1 MKYIQKGKEPQVF
14 SEWKAKQRPL
24 GVNYNNY
31 NDFRNPEKDSVHS
44 SLLSE
49 QGYICCYCCQR
60 VDKTNSHI
68 EHLDPQ
74 SKTDAELSVEY
85 TNMLASCGRDTNKPD
100 YRWPDYC
107 GNKKG
112 DLAIKVS
119 PLQANCEEFFNYS
132 STGEILPTANNLAQQ
147 KDAQTTIEVLGLNHY
162 DLMQGRIQALE
173 ALQGIMTQEEAEL
186 LAQVCQ
192 QMNAQGRYQPFC
204 NAVLYFLKD
213 YFGVS

>member
-1 MKYIQKGKEPQVF
+1 MKYIQKRQEPQIF
-14 SEWKAKQRPL
+14 SEWKAKQRAL

-31 NDFRNPEKDSVHS
+31 KDFRNPEKDPVHS

-68 EHLDPQ
+68 EHLAPQ

-85 TNMLASCGRDTNKPD
+85 TNMLASCGRDTNQPG
-100 YRWPDYC
+100 YRWPDHC
-107 GNKKG
+107 GNKRG
-112 DLAIKVS
+112 NLAIGVS

-132 STGEILPTANNLAQQ
+132 STGEILPANNLDDP

-162 DLMQGRIQALE
+162 DLMQGRIEALKV
-173 ALQGIMTQEEAEL
+173 LQGIMTQEEAKL
-186 LAQVCQ
+186 WAQDCQ
-192 QMNAQGRYQPFC
+192 QMNAQGQYQPFC

>member
-1 MKYIQKGKEPQVF
+1 MKYIQKGKEPQKF
-14 SEWKAKQRPL
+14 SDWKATQNSL
-24 GVNYNNY
+24 GVNYAAY
-31 NDFRNPEKDSVHS
+31 KYFLNPEKAAVHI

-49 QGYICCYCCQR
+49 QGYICCYCCKK
-60 VDKTNSHI
+60 VDQSNSHI

-85 TNMLASCGRDTNKPD
+85 TNMLASCGRDTNKPE
-100 YRWPDYC
+100 YCWPEYC

-112 DLAIKVS
+112 DLAIGVS

-132 STGEILPTANNLAQQ
+132 SIGEILPTANN
-147 KDAQTTIEVLGLNHY
+147 KDAQRTIKVLGLNHF
-162 DLMQGRIQALE
+162 DLTEGRKQAFEALE
-173 ALQGIMTQEEAEL
+173 GITQEEAEL

-192 QMNAQGRYQPFC
+192 QMNWEGRYQPFC
-204 NAVLYFLKD
+204 NAVLCFLKN

>member
-1 MKYIQKGKEPQVF
+1 MKYIQKGKEPQIL
-14 SEWKAKQRPL
+14 SDWKATETPA
-24 GVNYNNY
+24 GNYHY
-31 NDFRNPEKDSVHS
+31 KELRNRERGPVHI

-49 QGYICCYCCQR
+49 QGYICCYCCKR
-60 VDKTNSHI
+60 VEQNNSHI
-68 EHLDPQ
+68 EHLAPQ
-74 SKTDAELSVEY
+74 SKTDAELSLDY
-85 TNMLASCGRDTNKPD
+85 TNMLASCGRDTYKPE
-100 YRWPDYC
+100 YRWPEYC

-112 DLAIKVS
+112 DLAIGVS

-132 STGEILPTANNLAQQ
+132 STGEIRPANNLDDP

-173 ALQGIMTQEEAEL
+173 ALQGIMTQQEAEL

-192 QMNAQGRYQPFC
+192 QMNAQGQYQPFC
-204 NAVLYFLKD
+204 NAVLYFLKN

>member
-1 MKYIQKGKEPQVF
+1 MKYIQKGKEPQIL
-14 SEWKAKQRPL
+14 SDWKVIQKPFGNYDYGCLQNPQRAA
-24 GVNYNNY
+24 
-31 NDFRNPEKDSVHS
+31 VHI

-60 VDKTNSHI
+60 VEQKNSHI

-85 TNMLASCGRDTNKPD
+85 TNMLASCGRDTNKPG
-100 YRWPDYC
+100 YRWPEYC
-107 GNKKG
+107 GDKKG
-112 DLAIKVS
+112 DLAIGIS
-119 PLQANCEEFFNYS
+119 PLQANCEDFFSYS
-132 STGEILPTANNLAQQ
+132 STGEIVATTNNLGHQ

-162 DLMQGRIQALE
+162 DLTQRRIQALE
-173 ALQGIMTQEEAEL
+173 ALQGIMTQEDAVL

-192 QMNAQGRYQPFC
+192 QMNVQGQYQPFC
-204 NAVLYFLKD
+204 NAVLYFLKN

>member
-1 MKYIQKGKEPQVF
+1 MKYIQKGKEPQIL
-14 SEWKAKQRPL
+14 SNWKVIQKPTP
-24 GVNYNNY
+24 NYHY
-31 NDFRNPEKDSVHS
+31 EYFLNPERAAVHI

-74 SKTDAELSVEY
+74 SKTDAELSVDY
-85 TNMLASCGRDTNKPD
+85 TNMLASCGRDQN
-100 YRWPDYC
+100 WPEYC
-107 GNKKG
+107 GHKKAE
-112 DLAIKVS
+112 LAIGVS
-119 PLQANCEEFFNYS
+119 PLQANCEEFFDYS
-132 STGEILPTANNLAQQ
+132 STGEILPTANNLAHQ
-147 KDAQTTIEVLGLNHY
+147 KDAQTTIEILGLNHF
-162 DLMQGRIQALE
+162 DLTEGRKQAFEALE
-173 ALQGIMTQEEAEL
+173 GITQEEAEL

-192 QMNAQGRYQPFC
+192 QRNAQGQYQPFC

>member
-1 MKYIQKGKEPQVF
+1 MKYIQKGKEPQIF
-14 SEWKAKQRPL
+14 SDWKATQMSL
-24 GVNYNNY
+24 GVNYHY
-31 NDFRNPEKDSVHS
+31 KRLPNPEKGAVHI

-49 QGYICCYCCQR
+49 QGYICCYCCKR
-60 VDKTNSHI
+60 VEQSNSHI

-85 TNMLASCGRDTNKPD
+85 SNMLASCGRDTNKPE
-100 YRWPDYC
+100 YCWPEYC

-112 DLAIKVS
+112 DLAIRVS

-132 STGEILPTANNLAQQ
+132 STGEILPTANNLAHQ
-147 KDAQTTIEVLGLNHY
+147 KDAQTTINVLGLNHY
-162 DLMQGRIQALE
+162 DLTQGRIQALE

-204 NAVLYFLKD
+204 NTVLYFLKN

>member
-1 MKYIQKGKEPQVF
+1 MKYIQKGKEPQFF
-14 SEWKAKQRPL
+14 SDWKAIQKPV
-24 GVNYNNY
+24 GNYHY
-31 NDFRNPEKDSVHS
+31 KHFLNPERKAVHS

-49 QGYICCYCCQR
+49 QGYICCYCCKS
-60 VDKTNSHI
+60 VDQSNSHI

-85 TNMLASCGRDTNKPD
+85 TNMLASCGRDTNKPG
-100 YRWPDYC
+100 YRWPEYC

-112 DLAIKVS
+112 DLAIGVS

-132 STGEILPTANNLAQQ
+132 SIGEILPANNLDDP
-147 KDAQTTIEVLGLNHY
+147 KDAQTTIDVLGLNHY

-204 NAVLYFLKD
+204 NAVLYFLKN
-213 YFGVS
+213 YFGVSEV

>member
-1 MKYIQKGKEPQVF
+1 MKYIQKGKEPQNF
-14 SEWKAKQRPL
+14 SDWKATQKSL
-24 GVNYNNY
+24 GVNYDY
-31 NDFRNPEKDSVHS
+31 KYLSNPEKAAVHI

-49 QGYICCYCCQR
+49 QGYICCYCCKKVEQS
-60 VDKTNSHI
+60 NSHI
-68 EHLDPQ
+68 EHLAPQ
-74 SKTDAELSVEY
+74 SKTDSELSVDY
-85 TNMLASCGRDTNKPD
+85 TNMLASCGRDPD
-100 YRWPDYC
+100 WPEYC
-107 GNKKG
+107 GNKKQN
-112 DLAIKVS
+112 LAIGVS

-132 STGEILPTANNLAQQ
+132 STGEILPTANNLAHQ

-173 ALQGIMTQEEAEL
+173 ALQGIMTQQEAEL

-204 NAVLYFLKD
+204 NAVFYFLKN

>member
-1 MKYIQKGKEPQVF
+1 MKYIQKRQEPQIF

-24 GVNYNNY
+24 GVNYHY
-31 NDFRNPEKDSVHS
+31 KHLPNPQKGSVHI

-49 QGYICCYCCQR
+49 QGYICCYCCMR
-60 VDKTNSHI
+60 VEPSNSHI
-68 EHLDPQ
+68 EHLAPQ
-74 SKTDAELSVEY
+74 SKTDSELSLDY
-85 TNMLASCGRDTNKPD
+85 TNMLGSCGRYPN
-100 YRWPDYC
+100 WPEYC
-107 GNKKG
+107 GNKKQN
-112 DLAIKVS
+112 LAIGVS

-132 STGEILPTANNLAQQ
+132 STGEILPTANNLAHQ
-147 KDAQTTIEVLGLNHY
+147 KDAQRTIEVLGLNHY

-204 NAVLYFLKD
+204 NAVLYFLKN